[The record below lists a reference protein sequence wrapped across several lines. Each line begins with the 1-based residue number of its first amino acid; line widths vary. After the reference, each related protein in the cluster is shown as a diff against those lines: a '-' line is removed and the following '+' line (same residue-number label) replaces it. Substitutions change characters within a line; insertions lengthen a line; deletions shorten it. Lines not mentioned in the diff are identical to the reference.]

1 MLLTKKNGVLFD
13 DVLRKISGLCD
24 SERRFFLGGGCK
36 FVMIFI
42 FLCGKVAR
50 NVFYKNKTQAKE
62 KLLGFCL
69 ILRMALFRFGGRFF
83 ITNHFRGEGSGIG
96 ADFVFDFIG
105 NLRMFF

>member
-24 SERRFFLGGGCK
+24 SERRLGGVCK

-83 ITNHFRGEGSGIG
+83 ITNHFRGEVSGIG
-96 ADFVFDFIG
+96 ADFVFDFIS